1 MAQTSL
7 RVRFLRAA
15 FALAFAL
22 TAGLLPAVTA
32 EAEAEGDR
40 ASASRP
46 SAPDRAGAGDAEMID
61 VVPERC
67 ARFAVMTMA
76 TDDAGRPRSAEGWR
90 QLLSLAACVQDGSIV
105 AVREPGGLEPMLDEL
120 SRRLALPMM
129 VYLDA
134 LEHAETSIQLRAA
147 FQIGM
152 AYVGLSTRAR
162 SAIAAPPDL
171 ATNPAAARRYR
182 ELHAALEP
190 LLAPAR
196 RAAWVSFRAIDEA
209 AAMDAALATNEVERN
224 MVCTARRL
232 LGELRDAAPEPVRML
247 AERAACTGAPVTAAA
262 W

>member
-7 RVRFLRAA
+7 PARFPRAA
-15 FALAFAL
+15 RALAFAFA
-22 TAGLLPAVTA
+22 AGLLVGATA
-32 EAEAEGDR
+32 EAEAEGDPV
-40 ASASRP
+40 SAARP
-46 SAPDRAGAGDAEMID
+46 PAPDRTGAGDRDMID

-67 ARFAVMTMA
+67 ARFAVMTMT
-76 TDDAGRPRSAEGWR
+76 TDDAGRPRSADGWR
-90 QLLSLAACVQDGSIV
+90 QLLSLAACVQDGSIA
-105 AVREPGGLEPMLDEL
+105 AVHEPAELEPMLDEL

-134 LEHAETSIQLRAA
+134 LEHAEASIQLRAA

-171 ATNPAAARRYR
+171 ATNAAAASRYR
-182 ELHAALEP
+182 ELHGRLEP

-209 AAMDAALATNEVERN
+209 AAMDATLATNEVERN
-224 MVCTARRL
+224 MVCAARRL
-232 LGELRDAAPEPVRML
+232 LGELRDAAPEPLRML
-247 AERAACTGAPVTAAA
+247 ADRPACAGAPVTAAA